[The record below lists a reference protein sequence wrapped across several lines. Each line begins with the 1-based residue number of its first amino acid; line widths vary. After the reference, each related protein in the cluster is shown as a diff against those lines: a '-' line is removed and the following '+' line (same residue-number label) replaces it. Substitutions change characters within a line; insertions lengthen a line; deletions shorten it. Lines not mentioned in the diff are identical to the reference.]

1 MDNFMIAVVVLLV
14 AIFSSRIINEKANKK
29 LEQDKKAALIDIFS
43 NNRIWTYGVL
53 IAIVVL
59 FYISLRFNLIN
70 PVWTYIIYIVSLI
83 AYILTISYNSYIK
96 LKANDFPSSYI
107 KSYILSTAL
116 RLLGILIFVAIL
128 DFY

>member
-1 MDNFMIAVVVLLV
+1 MIAVVVLLV
-14 AIFSSRIINEKANKK
+14 AIFSSRMINEKANKK

-96 LKANDFPSSYI
+96 LKANDFPNSYI

>member
-43 NNRIWTYGVL
+43 NNRMWTYGVL

-59 FYISLRFNLIN
+59 FYISLR
-70 PVWTYIIYIVSLI
+70 
-83 AYILTISYNSYIK
+83 
-96 LKANDFPSSYI
+96 
-107 KSYILSTAL
+107 
-116 RLLGILIFVAIL
+116 LLMHLPK
-128 DFY
+128 